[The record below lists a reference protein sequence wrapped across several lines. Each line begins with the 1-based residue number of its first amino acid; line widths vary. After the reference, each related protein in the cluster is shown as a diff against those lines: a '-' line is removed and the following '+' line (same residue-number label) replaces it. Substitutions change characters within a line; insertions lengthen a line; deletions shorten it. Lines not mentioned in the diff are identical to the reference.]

1 MMMENINLKK
11 SETTLVLISS
21 IFLIISHLPFL
32 IRQFSW
38 ILNTYKLYSASLPVT
53 FFKYLFWSL
62 NYWSF
67 ILLALCGIFLVYT
80 IQTILRKNSLNT
92 SIIKLKKILFIA
104 LIVFSGA
111 KILNSL
117 RMILL
122 AFTGT
127 IQNTGISRS
136 NMDIIQMILGISEY
150 IFTNIILPIGI
161 ILFCAVV
168 LKTYKDDKFSKT
180 ALYFSIGGAAGVL
193 VTGLIRFIMIL
204 PYIIDRFNQQQL
216 FGTTTEKVLME
227 IAGNIQSLLIPVAII
242 IIIKFGIK
250 YSESLQTRK
259 V

>member
-11 SETTLVLISS
+11 SETSLVLISS

-38 ILNTYKLYSASLPVT
+38 ILNTYKLYSDSLTVT
-53 FFKYLFWSL
+53 LFKFLFWSL

-127 IQNTGISRS
+127 IQNTGISRR
-136 NMDIIQMILGISEY
+136 NMDIVQMILGISEY
-150 IFTNIILPIGI
+150 IFTNTILPIGI

-180 ALYFSIGGAAGVL
+180 ALYFNIGGAVGVL

-204 PYIIDRFNQQQL
+204 PSIIDRFNQQQL
-216 FGTTTEKVLME
+216 FGTTTGKVLME

-250 YSESLQTRK
+250 YSENLQTRK